1 MGSKSDGGR
10 GAAIAEARQAA
21 DRAAAQFAGIEI
33 PDVEKQKLLLEQFV
47 NEGILTPEELQDTQ
61 LAGITLDPRYKQAQ
75 MDALKEM
82 QGLGQTGLGAEDRY
96 ALSQIQDQL
105 AAKNQASQ
113 AGVLRDM
120 AERGTLDSGEQL
132 AAQLSSSQAAAQT
145 ANQQGQALAAQAAQ
159 SRRQALEQASGMAG
173 QLRQADYGQQSD
185 VARARDVAAQFNA
198 QNRYSTQQQNLA
210 NKQRLSEANVGQRNT
225 QQQYNKELLQKQYE
239 NQMAKAQGMA
249 NAYGMQANTAMTA
262 AQLAQPKK
270 GLGGV
275 IGTLA
280 GAAIGGYAGAQS
292 GQGAAGAQ
300 TGANVGGATGSYFS
314 EGGIQDPYKQAEYN
328 NPQPHFTNWLKDQFS
343 PEQPT
348 GMADLRKFDE
358 QALKQPTQEVVPKQ
372 ESAWAKYAGLASA
385 LDSNLQK
392 SQAQPEQQRL
402 INIPQNTKY
411 FNDGGVKEL
420 NPDAQKELLAVAR
433 GDIMPEDSSSGR
445 IIGGNSPTG
454 DHLPDRINSHEM
466 VLNVPQQDLV
476 KKELDEKTAQ
486 NKGFMKIMELL
497 GKRNG

>member
-10 GAAIAEARQAA
+10 GEAIAAGRQAA
-21 DRAAAQFAGIEI
+21 DRAAAQYSGIDLPERI
-33 PDVEKQKLLLEQFV
+33 KQELFLENYV
-47 NEGILTPEELQDTQ
+47 NEGNLTPEELQDTQ

-75 MDALKEM
+75 LEALQEM
-82 QGLGQTGLGAEDRY
+82 RDLKKIGLGAEDRY

-132 AAQLSSSQAAAQT
+132 AAQLSASQGSAQT
-145 ANQQGQALAAQAAQ
+145 ANQQGQALAAQAAAA
-159 SRRQALEQASGMAG
+159 RRQALEQSSNMAG

-210 NKQRLSEANVGQRNT
+210 NKQRLSEANVGLRNT
-225 QQQYNKELLQKQYE
+225 QQQYNKELIQKEFE
-239 NQMAKAQGMA
+239 NKMAKAQGVA

-280 GAAIGGYAGAQS
+280 GAGIGGYAG
-292 GQGAAGAQ
+292 GATGAQ
-300 TGANVGGATGSYFS
+300 TGANVGGAVGGYFS

-358 QALKQPTQEVVPKQ
+358 QALKQPIQEVAPKQ